1 MDHAKPTALEKRR
14 KTDSQ
19 SDDSVTN
26 SPTTN
31 CSAPSPAGSGT
42 TKMPPKPPKVP
53 TKTTLE
59 TAPKRKPPSDTTS
72 AVPAKMPRNHVTA
85 MKDLLQKGG
94 ALLMQAADSL
104 LVPEPQTEVP
114 VRLASQ
120 LKEMD
125 YKLKIFQDHVS
136 SVLQTIKTSMTTLAT
151 EVKMRFETTETNSA
165 GNATT
170 SEMSE
175 ASLAQTTRWDE
186 IHADVKTIK
195 EQLEQ
200 RNFQKLSFEINLL
213 QGRLDA
219 MQSRIALLPIADTTR
234 APAEPAPRRSEA
246 DRLQQR
252 LEATKSALAQ
262 VRNDTKKIAAEIEE
276 HEAQRSE
283 DEPLESRTL
292 DELREKRSRLR
303 EREATLEKEMCGLER
318 RIRNDT
324 KEREER
330 SGETSRRREE
340 HHRREDY
347 ERPRDD
353 RGHRNPNRAKEDRRS
368 SDHRRSQHEDEEQV
382 RRQVPSIVIRPA
394 GV

>member
-219 MQSRIALLPIADTTR
+219 MQR
-234 APAEPAPRRSEA
+234 
-246 DRLQQR
+246 
-252 LEATKSALAQ
+252 
-262 VRNDTKKIAAEIEE
+262 
-276 HEAQRSE
+276 
-283 DEPLESRTL
+283 
-292 DELREKRSRLR
+292 
-303 EREATLEKEMCGLER
+303 
-318 RIRNDT
+318 
-324 KEREER
+324 
-330 SGETSRRREE
+330 ETSRRREE